1 MVYFVYVIKSFNFDY
16 TYVGHT
22 NDLKHRLIDHNKG
35 KTRSNKAF
43 KPFNLLYFETFK
55 TREEAIKRERY
66 FKTGSGRE
74 LLKKILANA
83 PVVQLDTRLPARQ
96 GIPDF
101 KYGVF
106 CLCD

>member
-43 KPFNLLYFETFK
+43 KPFNLLYFET
-55 TREEAIKRERY
+55 
-66 FKTGSGRE
+66 
-74 LLKKILANA
+74 
-83 PVVQLDTRLPARQ
+83 
-96 GIPDF
+96 
-101 KYGVF
+101 
-106 CLCD
+106 